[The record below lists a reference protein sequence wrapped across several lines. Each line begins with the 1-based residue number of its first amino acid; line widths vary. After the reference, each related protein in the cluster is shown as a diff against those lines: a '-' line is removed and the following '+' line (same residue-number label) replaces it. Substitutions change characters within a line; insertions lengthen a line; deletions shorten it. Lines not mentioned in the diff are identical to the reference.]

1 MTEQGEVETAGCGG
15 FLVSRTGKRQA
26 FVSFGSLEK
35 GGEISLIVS
44 WDHVVAS
51 KP

>member
-1 MTEQGEVETAGCGG
+1 MTERGEEEPAGCGR

-35 GGEISLIVS
+35 SGEISLIVS
-44 WDHVVAS
+44 WNPVVA
-51 KP
+51 